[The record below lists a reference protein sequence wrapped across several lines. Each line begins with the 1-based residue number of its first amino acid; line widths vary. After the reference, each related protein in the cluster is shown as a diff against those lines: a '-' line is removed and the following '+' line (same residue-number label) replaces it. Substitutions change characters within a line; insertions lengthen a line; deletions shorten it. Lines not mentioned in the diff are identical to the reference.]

1 MLHFLSISALLMS
14 LATTASAGSMGAFGE
29 ATDPNEKYEWLENR
43 DHPEIGR
50 WIKTQNAAV
59 DQYLN
64 GSLHDEITKELE
76 VVYPAPT
83 DFDDRIDY
91 DLIESKR
98 QLVGWRNRMN
108 PAAEDQLISKS
119 GKYEVKLVSDS
130 GSDLKTM
137 TIVEVATGQLKPEV
151 MWVKFAE
158 VVWEGDESFL
168 YSMDRDGRLG
178 DTHPVIYRHRLGT
191 PQGADQ
197 LIFEAPHPTYWL
209 SLVDGDEN
217 IYVVG
222 GDRYRTDI
230 GIFDVKARNIRWIY
244 QTNDESLSVVYAD
257 AERIGVKGFNDA
269 EFGYIGEIDVA
280 TRLLEVLYKSQDYVI
295 DAVQKIGE
303 ETFVTRIEDVASR
316 LYRFNR
322 DQLVLEPI
330 TLPGDG
336 SVSLVDNKG
345 SLTVEFQSYA
355 KPRSD
360 WKYDAESRKLVQT
373 RPSDPTPLEL
383 VQERVSYR
391 AHDGRM
397 ANIWLVREK
406 SVQMNAD
413 TPVFL
418 YGYGGFRVNVLPSYW
433 KQAAPWFKRGGVV
446 AIVTLPGGLEYGEN
460 WHKAGALMN
469 KRNCFDDF
477 ATAGK
482 TLIERGLTSNG
493 KIVTHGRSNGGLLVA
508 ATMNLYPELFRAAI
522 PGVGVMDLTKFSHWT
537 GGKWWIWEYGDAN
550 IASEARM
557 QLELS
562 PFHNLESRLYPS
574 VLVSTADLDDRVVAS
589 HSYKY
594 AAKLQDL
601 HDRANP
607 ALIQI
612 KRGGSHSFQSG
623 SRSEKIRQLAN
634 EWTFAL
640 KELGVAE

>member
-1 MLHFLSISALLMS
+1 MIRILGISALLMS
-14 LATTASAGSMGAFGE
+14 VATYGSADAIRAFGE
-29 ATDPNEKYEWLENR
+29 PTSGDEKYEWLENR
-43 DHPEIGR
+43 DHPELGR
-50 WIKTQNAAV
+50 WIKNQNNIVA
-59 DQYLN
+59 DYLK

-76 VVYPAPT
+76 VIYPAPT
-83 DFDDRIDY
+83 DFEDSINFEEV
-91 DLIESKR
+91 ESKR
-98 QLVGWRNRMN
+98 QLVGWRERMN
-108 PAAEDQLISKS
+108 PAAEDQLKSKS
-119 GKYEVKLVSDS
+119 GKYEIKLFSDS
-130 GSDLKTM
+130 GSDLKSM

-168 YSMDRDGRLG
+168 YSMGRDGRLG
-178 DTHPVIYRHRLGT
+178 DTHPAIFRHRLGT
-191 PQGADQ
+191 AQGMDQ
-197 LIFEAPHPTYWL
+197 LIFEAPHPTYGL
-209 SLVDGDEN
+209 SLVDGESN
-217 IYVVG
+217 IYIVG

-230 GIFDVKARNIRWIY
+230 GIFDAKARNIRWFY
-244 QTNDESLSVVYAD
+244 QTNDESLTVVYAD
-257 AERIGVKGFNDA
+257 AERIGVKGFKDA
-269 EFGYIGEIDVA
+269 EFGFIGEIDVA
-280 TRLLEVLYKSQDYVI
+280 SAQSHVLYTSQNYVI
-295 DAVQKIGE
+295 DAVQKVGA
-303 ETFVTRIEDVASR
+303 ETFVTRIEDVAAR

-330 TLPGDG
+330 ALPGDG
-336 SVSLVDNKG
+336 SVVLVDDKG
-345 SLTVEFQSYA
+345 SLAVEFQSYA

-360 WKYDAESRKLVQT
+360 WKYDSATRKLVQA

-383 VQERVSYR
+383 IQERVSYR

-433 KQAAPWFKRGGVV
+433 KQATPWFKRGGVV

-477 ATAGK
+477 AAAGR
-482 TLIERGLTSNG
+482 TLIERGMTSND

-550 IASEARM
+550 FAGEARM

-562 PFHNLESRLYPS
+562 PFHNLEARLYPS
-574 VLVSTADLDDRVVAS
+574 VLVSTADLDDRVVPS

-594 AAKLQDL
+594 AAKLQEL
-601 HDRANP
+601 HDRAHP